1 MVLKGGWI
9 PILLVVAGGVLYHAA
24 QKSVARTASP
34 LAVVVYAYAIGIVLC
49 LIAGGLDPVGRDGWL
64 SPRQIDWA
72 VVGIGV
78 GAVLIEVGFMLTYRS
93 GWDLGVASVFG
104 NIAIALV
111 LIPVGILFFR
121 ETVTLRMVAGL
132 LCCLVG
138 MVLLSRR

>member
-1 MVLKGGWI
+1 
-9 PILLVVAGGVLYHAA
+9 
-24 QKSVARTASP
+24 
-34 LAVVVYAYAIGIVLC
+34 
-49 LIAGGLDPVGRDGWL
+49 
-64 SPRQIDWA
+64 
-72 VVGIGV
+72 
-78 GAVLIEVGFMLTYRS
+78 MLTYRS

-121 ETVTLRMVAGL
+121 ETVTPRMVVGL